1 MGELQSSF
9 TPHGGFRVNA
19 KIRRQLNARKRR
31 VDARI
36 DKANWSGVSPM
47 IGTPAVNYQLADKQ
61 QAISAGGIGIIMQLI
76 QRLELR
82 KHINQA
88 ISLLKLHLPYDE
100 ADHVLN
106 IALNLL
112 AGGACLDHLELRR
125 TDEAFLNA
133 VGAERIPDPT
143 TAGDFCRRFD
153 QVAVMRLMQAFNQVR
168 QRVWKQQPDEF
179 FDVATIEADGT
190 MVETAGEKKQ
200 GIGMNYKKQWGYHP
214 LLVSLANTGEPLYVV
229 NRSGNR
235 PSHEYAPFFI
245 DLAIEQ
251 CRTAGFRKIVVR
263 GDTDFALTEHFDRW
277 TDDSVEFVFGV
288 DQMPNLVKL
297 ADALENTAWRP
308 LRRRRG
314 PPPKTAKRRK
324 RPNYKQAIVVE
335 KEYENKRLKQEWIA
349 EFDYQPGK
357 CSRTY
362 RVVAVRKH
370 IEITKG
376 QQKLF
381 DDTPYLFYIT
391 NASRQK
397 SDRQVVFAANDR
409 CDQENTISQLKA
421 CGALAAPLDSLLSN
435 GAYMAIASLA
445 WSLKIWSGLMIQPRG
460 SSKVRKT
467 EGETKRRVIRMEFQT
482 FCQTLM
488 QVPAQIIRQSRQ
500 LVYRLLSYRASMEP
514 LLLIHSNLRHPLRC

>member
-1 MGELQSSF
+1 
-9 TPHGGFRVNA
+9 VNA
-19 KIRRQLNARKRR
+19 KIRRQLKSRKRR
-31 VDARI
+31 VEARI
-36 DKANWSGVSPM
+36 DKANWSGMSPM
-47 IGTPAVNYQLADKQ
+47 IGTPSIKYELAERQ
-61 QAISAGGIGIIMQLI
+61 QAISAGGIGSIMQLI
-76 QRLELR
+76 ERLELR
-82 KHINQA
+82 KHINEA
-88 ISLLKLHLPYDE
+88 IPLLKLHLPYDE

-112 AGGACLDHLELRR
+112 ASGTCLDHLELRR

-153 QVAVMRLMQAFNQVR
+153 SLAVVQLMQAFNRVR
-168 QRVWKQQPDEF
+168 QRVWRQQPNDF

-190 MVETAGEKKQ
+190 MVETNGEKKQ

-214 LLVSLANTGEPLYVV
+214 LAITLANTGEPLYVV

-235 PSHEYAPFFI
+235 PSHEHASLFI

-251 CRTAGFRKIVVR
+251 CRAAGFRKIVVR

-277 TDDSVEFVFGV
+277 TEDDVEFVFGV

-308 LRRRRG
+308 LRRRRS
-314 PPPKTAKRRK
+314 PPPKTATRRK

-335 KEYENKRLKQEWIA
+335 KEYENKQLQREWIA
-349 EFDYQPGK
+349 EFDYQPSK

-362 RVVAVRKH
+362 RLVVVRK
-370 IEITKG
+370 EIKVTQG

-381 DDTPYLFYIT
+381 DNTPYLFYIT
-391 NASRQK
+391 NASRQEK

-409 CDQENTISQLKA
+409 CGQENTIGHMKS
-421 CGALAAPLDSLLSN
+421 CGALTAPLDTLHSN
-435 GAYMAIASLA
+435 WAYMAIALLA
-445 WSLKIWSGLMIQPRG
+445 WSLKIWSGLMIRPSG
-460 SSKVRKT
+460 STPQKQA
-467 EGETKRRVIRMEFQT
+467 EAAIKRRVIRMSFQT
-482 FCQTLM
+482 FCQTLI
-488 QVPAQIIRQSRQ
+488 QVPAQIVRQSRR
-500 LVYRLLSYRASMEP
+500 LVYRLLSYRPSMEP
-514 LLLIHSNLRHPLRC
+514 LLLIHDSLRLPLRC

>member
-1 MGELQSSF
+1 
-9 TPHGGFRVNA
+9 
-19 KIRRQLNARKRR
+19 
-31 VDARI
+31 
-36 DKANWSGVSPM
+36 M
-47 IGTPAVNYQLADKQ
+47 IGTPSINYELAERQ
-61 QAISAGGIGIIMQLI
+61 QAISAGGIGCIMQLI
-76 QRLELR
+76 ERLELR

-88 ISLLKLHLPYDE
+88 IPLLKLHLPYDE

-112 AGGACLDHLELRR
+112 ASGTCLDHLELRR

-153 QVAVMRLMQAFNQVR
+153 ALTVVQLMQAFNRVR
-168 QRVWKQQPDEF
+168 QRVWQQQPHDF

-190 MVETAGEKKQ
+190 MVETNGEKKQ

-214 LLVSLANTGEPLYVV
+214 LVVTLANTGEPLYVV

-235 PSHEYAPFFI
+235 PSHEHAPLFI
-245 DLAIEQ
+245 DLAIER
-251 CRTAGFRKIVVR
+251 CRAAGFRKIVVR

-277 TDDSVEFVFGV
+277 TEDDVEFVFGV

-308 LRRRRG
+308 LRRRRS
-314 PPPKTAKRRK
+314 PPPQTATRHK

-335 KEYENKRLKQEWIA
+335 KEYENKQLQREWIA
-349 EFDYQPGK
+349 EFDYQPSK

-362 RVVAVRKH
+362 RMVVVRKE
-370 IEITKG
+370 IEVTKG

-391 NASRQK
+391 NASRKEK

-409 CDQENTISQLKA
+409 CDQENTIGQMKS
-421 CGALAAPLDSLLSN
+421 CGALTAPLDTLHSN
-435 GAYMAIASLA
+435 WAYMAIASLA
-445 WSLKIWSGLMIQPRG
+445 WSVKIWSGLMIRPRG
-460 SSKVRKT
+460 STPKKQA
-467 EGETKRRVIRMEFQT
+467 EAEIKRRVIRMNFQT
-482 FCQTLM
+482 FCQTLI
-488 QVPAQIIRQSRQ
+488 QVPAQIIRQSRR
-500 LVYRLLSYRASMEP
+500 LVYRLLSYRPSMEP
-514 LLLIHSNLRHPLRC
+514 LLLMHDSLRQPLRC